1 MYLRDRREIKME
13 KYISYTRVSTKKQGV
28 SGLGLESQERII
40 DYFTQGEIVDRYTE
54 VYSGTNLNKCVELR
68 KAINKAKE
76 LGAKLILAKSDRFR
90 CVDDALSVMAELG
103 EGNLICCDIPN
114 ADRFT
119 FILFFA
125 IAEREALI
133 TSLRTKQ
140 ALESISMKIKEN
152 GFHISKAGNKIEHL
166 GAKKLTP
173 EEKAERAEKTKIKNK
188 EYYKKNYVKK
198 LKKGLTTEQIRLSKQ
213 IMIYRG
219 QGLTFREIVDLL
231 NKVEPK
237 KESGKPYHSG
247 DVTMGIANFQDFE
260 LGEVETSEL
269 MSEYVSELPTHTIG
283 DGLGFGFHR

>member
-1 MYLRDRREIKME
+1 ME
-13 KYISYTRVSTKKQGV
+13 KYISYTRVSTKKQGA

-40 DYFTQGEIVDRYTE
+40 DYFTQGEIVARYSE
-54 VYSGTNLNKCVELR
+54 AYSGTNLNKCVELR

-133 TSLRTKQ
+133 TSLRTK
-140 ALESISMKIKEN
+140 AGLESISMRIKEN
-152 GFHISKAGNKIEHL
+152 GFHISKAGNRIEHL
-166 GAKKLTP
+166 GRPRLTP
-173 EEKAERAEKTKIKNK
+173 EEKAERAEKNKIKNK
-188 EYYKKNYVKK
+188 EYYKKNYIKK
-198 LKKGLTTEQIRLSKQ
+198 LKKGLTPDQIRLSKQ

-219 QGLTFREIVDLL
+219 QGFTFRQIVDLL

-269 MSEYVSELPTHTIG
+269 MSEYVNNNIYPLQLEL
-283 DGLGFGFHR
+283 

>member
-1 MYLRDRREIKME
+1 ME
-13 KYISYTRVSTKKQGV
+13 KYVSYTRVSTKKQGT

-40 DYFTQGEIVDRYTE
+40 DYFTKGEIVDKYTE

-68 KAINKAKE
+68 KAITKAKE

-152 GFHISKAGNKIEHL
+152 GFHISKAGNKIKHL
-166 GAKKLTP
+166 GRNKLTP
-173 EEKAERAEKTKIKNK
+173 AERAERAEKKKIYNK
-188 EYYKKNYVKK
+188 EYHEKNYIKK
-198 LKKGLTTEQIRLSKQ
+198 LKKGLTPEQIRISKQ

-219 QGLTFREIVDLL
+219 QGFTFREIVDLL

-237 KESGKPYHSG
+237 KKSGHLYHSG
-247 DVTMGIANFQDFE
+247 DVTAAIANYQDFE
-260 LGEVETSEL
+260 LGEVETNEL
-269 MSEYVSELPTHTIG
+269 MSEYVNNNIYPLQSEL
-283 DGLGFGFHR
+283 

>member
-1 MYLRDRREIKME
+1 ME

-54 VYSGTNLNKCVELR
+54 VYSGTKLDKCVELR

-90 CVDDALSVMAELG
+90 CVDDALSVMSELG

-140 ALESISMKIKEN
+140 ALESISVKIKEN
-152 GFHISKAGNKIEHL
+152 GFYISKAGNKIEHL

-173 EEKAERAEKTKIKNK
+173 EEKAERAEKQKIKNK
-188 EYYKKNYVKK
+188 EYYKKNYIKK
-198 LKKGLTTEQIRLSKQ
+198 LKKGLTPDQIRLSKQ

-219 QGLTFREIVDLL
+219 QGFTFRQIVDLL

-247 DVTMGIANFQDFE
+247 DVTLGIANFQDFE
-260 LGEVETSEL
+260 LGEFETSEL
-269 MSEYVSELPTHTIG
+269 MSEYVNNNIYPLQLEL
-283 DGLGFGFHR
+283 

>member
-1 MYLRDRREIKME
+1 ME

-54 VYSGTNLNKCVELR
+54 VYSGTKLDKCVELR

-133 TSLRTKQ
+133 TSLRTTQ
-140 ALESISMKIKEN
+140 ALESISMKITEN

-173 EEKAERAEKTKIKNK
+173 EEKAERAEKQKIKNK
-188 EYYKKNYVKK
+188 EYYKKNYIKK
-198 LKKGLTTEQIRLSKQ
+198 LKKGLTPDQIRISKQ

-219 QGLTFREIVDLL
+219 QGFTFRQIVDLL

-237 KESGKPYHSG
+237 KKSGRLYHTG

-269 MSEYVSELPTHTIG
+269 MSEYVNNNIYPLESKSQEFSAMVHV
-283 DGLGFGFHR
+283 